1 MINIYDLWFSNLD
14 ICNKTKIKLMDKFGD
29 TKNIWSFKRI
39 DLSDY
44 EDFDDKTIVKIFDE
58 KSKINLEKYVNY
70 LENKN
75 IKLISYKDDI
85 YPTSLNNIFDKP
97 AFLYIRGNT
106 QNLYMQNVAIVGSR
120 NASYYGKNVAR
131 KISREIADK
140 NVNIVS
146 GLALG
151 IDKYAHLGAL
161 DSKIGNTIAVLG
173 TGVAD
178 EEFYPLENK
187 KVFDRILENKGTIIS
202 EYKIGTKPKRYNF
215 PYRNRI
221 ISMFSDAVAVIEAK
235 KKSGTLITTDYALK
249 YGKEIFAVPGRVSD
263 ILSEGCNELIK
274 SGAYILTEAEDM
286 LFATGV
292 YFDDKKKKKRKN
304 KKILLEKENEV
315 VYSCLDLLPQ
325 SINEIVEKTGI

>member
-221 ISMFSDAVAVIEAK
+221 MSGLSEKIIVVEATEN
-235 KKSGTLITTDYALK
+235 SGSLITVNFALEQ
-249 YGKEIFAVPGRVSD
+249 GKDVYAVPGNID
-263 ILSEGCNELIK
+263 FKNAIGTNKLIK
-274 SGAYILTEAEDM
+274 EGANIFTKVEDI
-286 LFATGV
+286 F
-292 YFDDKKKKKRKN
+292 
-304 KKILLEKENEV
+304 
-315 VYSCLDLLPQ
+315 
-325 SINEIVEKTGI
+325 